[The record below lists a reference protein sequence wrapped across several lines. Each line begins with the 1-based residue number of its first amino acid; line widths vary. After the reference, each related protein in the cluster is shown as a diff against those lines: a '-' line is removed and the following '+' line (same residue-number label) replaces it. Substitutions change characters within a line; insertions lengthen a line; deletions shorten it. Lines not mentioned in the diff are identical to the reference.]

1 VSQGSKR
8 TSRRE
13 KTERREVDLK
23 GIAVSQEEVLNVVA
37 GASEVVLVEMREV
50 VSEVLLAEENVE
62 VSAEVT
68 EAVEASV
75 EEIAEEEDSEVAIA
89 VVEDLEVVTEVAA
102 VSEAEI
108 VNLSEEE
115 KEEALKGALEE
126 VVLKEVRRDSKKID
140 LPPH

>member
-1 VSQGSKR
+1 M
-8 TSRRE
+8 
-13 KTERREVDLK
+13 DLK
-23 GIAVSQEEVLNVVA
+23 GISVSQEEVLNVVK
-37 GASEVVLVEMREV
+37 GASEVVHVEMREV
-50 VSEVLLAEENVE
+50 VSEVLLAEESVE
-62 VSAEVT
+62 VSAEVK

-75 EEIAEEEDSEVAIA
+75 EEIAVEEDSEVAIA

-102 VSEAEI
+102 VSEAET